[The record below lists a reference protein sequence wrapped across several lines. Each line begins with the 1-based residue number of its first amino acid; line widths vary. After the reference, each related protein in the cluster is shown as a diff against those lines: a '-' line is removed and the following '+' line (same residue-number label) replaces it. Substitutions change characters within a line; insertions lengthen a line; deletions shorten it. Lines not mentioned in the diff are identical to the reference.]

1 MSRIRPLKRAPIA
14 YEGRLVVLIVAA
26 VALLAAGIFGGA
38 VAWGALP
45 AIALVTWFYRD
56 PQRHTPAVPLA
67 LVAPCDGIVN
77 ATGTGFDPWLGRPAA
92 WITVRMGLFDVHGLY
107 GPVEGK
113 IIEQWST
120 PRHRPPEGVQT
131 HALGYHIRTDEG
143 DDIVLEIARD
153 RIAAALSFAYQPGER
168 IGLGRRL
175 GIAPLGCRITL
186 YCAANSSAAVDVGGR
201 VAGGSTLVMHLVH
214 AKPVVAATAVAG

>member
-14 YEGRLVVLIVAA
+14 YEGRLVVMIVAA
-26 VALLAAGIFGGA
+26 VALLAAGILGGA
-38 VAWGALP
+38 VAWAALP

-67 LVAPCDGIVN
+67 LVAPCDGTVN
-77 ATGTGFDPWLGRPAA
+77 AVGSGFDPWLGRPAS

-113 IIEQWST
+113 IVEQWST
-120 PRHRPPEGVQT
+120 PRHRPPGMQT

-168 IGLGRRL
+168 IGLGRRI

-186 YCAANSSAAVDVGGR
+186 YCAADSSIAVDAGDR
-201 VAGGSTLVMHLVH
+201 VMGGSTQVMHFVH
-214 AKPVVAATAVAG
+214 AKPQAIAAVAG